1 MKEET
6 VYIPKECDYLSDYID
21 VLPGNCILDKGMCG
35 CGGTT
40 LELTSKRNSLILV
53 PTINLV
59 LNKAREGI
67 LGVTGDT
74 EICELIDY
82 LKSDVPYKKIMCTY
96 DSFRKVIDKIGK
108 DFFLLVDEYHVL
120 FLQYKFRNK
129 AIRYLLDNYS
139 KFDEVC
145 FMSATPLTENNV
157 LKEISSLPVIRY
169 RWIGKLP
176 VQVNY
181 IPTAWWRKELHNR
194 ILECLNSDY
203 NLHIFLNSFMTIKYM
218 VNKLPDIDYRVVCSK
233 YQRDK
238 SSLNYQGINSKVRKV
253 NFYTSTAFEGT
264 DIFDKKGKTI
274 VVSDTNITCTVSDIS
289 VLLPQIAGR
298 LRDSIYLNQIE
309 YIFSA
314 VNHRYYNKTKRE
326 FDMFVMENERQ
337 GNISVGNYESL
348 SVEGRMNMMRI
359 VSDDLLMNFYVGRD
373 DDGMYLDPNL
383 KNIDMD
389 NFRQFNELKYL
400 YTQRPSEYVPESR
413 TAHKDRVYK
422 SRYEE
427 LAYKVLQ
434 LGKPYTRDLL
444 DRILLEKGIL
454 NNAGMWNRFIVDN
467 FSSFKKERKSIGGK
481 NQTVYT
487 FY

>member
-6 VYIPKECDYLSDYID
+6 VYIPKECSYLSDYID
-21 VLPGNCILDKGMCG
+21 VLPSNCILDKGMCG

-59 LNKAREGI
+59 LNKAKEGI

-74 EICELIDY
+74 ETCELINY
-82 LKSDVPYKKIMCTY
+82 LKSEVPYKKIMCTY

-169 RWIGKLP
+169 RWIDKLP

-181 IPTAWWRKELHNR
+181 MPTAWWRRELCNR

-264 DIFDKKGKTI
+264 DIFDRNGKTI

-289 VLLPQIAGR
+289 VLLP
-298 LRDSIYLNQIE
+298 
-309 YIFSA
+309 
-314 VNHRYYNKTKRE
+314 K
-326 FDMFVMENERQ
+326 
-337 GNISVGNYESL
+337 
-348 SVEGRMNMMRI
+348 
-359 VSDDLLMNFYVGRD
+359 
-373 DDGMYLDPNL
+373 
-383 KNIDMD
+383 
-389 NFRQFNELKYL
+389 
-400 YTQRPSEYVPESR
+400 
-413 TAHKDRVYK
+413 
-422 SRYEE
+422 
-427 LAYKVLQ
+427 
-434 LGKPYTRDLL
+434 
-444 DRILLEKGIL
+444 
-454 NNAGMWNRFIVDN
+454 
-467 FSSFKKERKSIGGK
+467 
-481 NQTVYT
+481 
-487 FY
+487 